1 MPWIEFSIAGVTV
14 MGVSLPPI
22 ATQEIQVKQ
31 NKTFLNLATTILLA
45 MGLGVS
51 ICSCSGKNDTQ
62 AIYELIQKGSR
73 LAEEKQV
80 GGLMDLT
87 LPEFVAQPG
96 SHNRQEAKG
105 VLFAAFMHYGKFRI
119 HYPRPEVGLL
129 PDRAGARATIHFLI
143 VRQDQSIP
151 GLKELYDNPRKWIEK
166 AGEKADLYQLE
177 LVLRKEEGDWL
188 VSDAELEGF
197 KGTGF

>member
-1 MPWIEFSIAGVTV
+1 
-14 MGVSLPPI
+14 
-22 ATQEIQVKQ
+22 
-31 NKTFLNLATTILLA
+31 
-45 MGLGVS
+45 
-51 ICSCSGKNDTQ
+51 
-62 AIYELIQKGSR
+62 
-73 LAEEKQV
+73 
-80 GGLMDLT
+80 
-87 LPEFVAQPG
+87 
-96 SHNRQEAKG
+96 
-105 VLFAAFMHYGKFRI
+105 
-119 HYPRPEVGLL
+119 VGLL